1 MAINPFFGDFK
12 NEQKLLDDLTIETI
26 KATGRDVYYI
36 PREYVKTDRL
46 FGEDILSKFTY
57 AYPIEMYV
65 QDVFKFDGERDVVTK
80 FGIDITDRLTLQ
92 VSITRFNQEI
102 GSRNPDIQKPR
113 EGDLIYFPLSRHLF
127 EINYLEDEVPF
138 YQHGALTTYT
148 LTCELFTYS
157 SEEIDTGN
165 SDIDSVQENRSMY
178 LTKITLGSVNTAS
191 TTFRKGDIVY
201 QVAGVT
207 NGAYVDKTYYATVAD
222 FSTGTTNYLYVSDET
237 GTLLSGAST
246 QTIIK
251 QDGTVNYYVDGSTA
265 TTINVTK
272 DPNILES
279 SGDNV
284 VIDMLINKDDL
295 FDFSE
300 IDPFSEGKY

>member
-1 MAINPFFGDFK
+1 MAVNPFFGDFR

-36 PREYVKTDRL
+36 PREYVKLDRL
-46 FGEDILSKFTY
+46 FGEDILSKFTV

-65 QDVFKFDGERDVVTK
+65 QDIFKFGGQRDVITK

-92 VSITRFNQEI
+92 VSITRFKQEVTTR
-102 GSRNPDIQKPR
+102 STEVLKPR
-113 EGDLIYFPLSRHLF
+113 EGDLIYFPISKHLF
-127 EINYLEDEVPF
+127 EINYVEDEVPF

-148 LTCELFTYS
+148 LTCEAFTYS
-157 SEEIDTGN
+157 NEEITTGN
-165 SDIDSVQENRSMY
+165 TEIDEIETVRKMY
-178 LTKITLGSVNTAS
+178 LTKILLGTPNSGITAFS
-191 TTFRKGDIVY
+191 RGDVVY

-207 NGAYVDKTYYATVAD
+207 NGAFVNQTYMATVAD
-222 FSTGTTNYLYVSDET
+222 FVGVTSAFLYVSDES
-237 GTLLSGAST
+237 GTLLQGSST

-251 QDGTVNYYVDGSTA
+251 KDGTVNYFVSGTDSTN
-265 TTINVTK
+265 INVTK
-272 DPNILES
+272 DPLILES
-279 SGDNV
+279 SGDNA
-284 VIDMLINKDDL
+284 ILDMIKSGDDL